1 MAEMTLIEVRALL
14 GLAEDA
20 PDELLRSRLEAASEG
35 LTLHTRLTADLHLN
49 ADASAD
55 QVVTGIQSARDQ
67 VVTHMRQEIAT
78 MAQEMKDLRQHTA
91 RKSAEVWLE
100 GLSKERVVS
109 APLIDDLIEMH
120 MQSPEKAERF
130 AQGLMPVPDSSIVT
144 GRAAK
149 PSPENDSPVARK
161 IRDNMA

>member
-1 MAEMTLIEVRALL
+1 MDEMTLIEVRALL

-20 PDELLRSRLEAASEG
+20 PDELLRSKLAAASEG

-67 VVTHMRQEIAT
+67 VVTHMQQEIAT

-130 AQGLMPVPDSSIVT
+130 ARGLMPVPDLSVFKNMDPKKS
-144 GRAAK
+144 A
-149 PSPENDSPVARK
+149 EDDSPVARE
-161 IRDNMA
+161 IRGNMA

>member
-1 MAEMTLIEVRALL
+1 MAEMTLIEVRTLL

-49 ADASAD
+49 ADASVD

-91 RKSAEVWLE
+91 RKSAEVWLK

-109 APLIDDLIEMH
+109 ATAD
-120 MQSPEKAERF
+120 
-130 AQGLMPVPDSSIVT
+130 
-144 GRAAK
+144 
-149 PSPENDSPVARK
+149 
-161 IRDNMA
+161 